1 MTALPTVTKE
11 YIPYIPGDYGELE
24 SEDSIDEE
32 IDDYRYYEVIEGIKV
47 PLHHHVRIVYENG
60 VTQGEGTYLDGYKAG
75 IWRFFNRNGIL
86 VSTGSYNERNERW
99 RKWRLYEE
107 LDGKS
112 CIQMMVDIR
121 GSYERYWIYDMD
133 GNLTHKHKISNLNAP
148 IEDYMYET
156 YFSKP
161 TGRSWPS
168 DF

>member
-1 MTALPTVTKE
+1 MEKE

-86 VSTGSYNERNERW
+86 VSTGSYNE
-99 RKWRLYEE
+99 
-107 LDGKS
+107 
-112 CIQMMVDIR
+112 
-121 GSYERYWIYDMD
+121 
-133 GNLTHKHKISNLNAP
+133 
-148 IEDYMYET
+148 DYMYES